1 MAVAHEHDD
10 QMMLREVH
18 VWWMHVQNRRRS
30 NGLYLLPR
38 TRTFRTSAAQIARTG
53 AGAQVEC
60 S

>member
-1 MAVAHEHDD
+1 
-10 QMMLREVH
+10 MMLREVH